1 MSKIQLI
8 NVAQAVQILNDHR
21 AKGAGRVF
29 GVSFIKRT
37 DNTERTLNARFGVTS
52 ALKGG
57 SLAFKAKDKGLM
69 SVYDINAA
77 SYKFINLAALRS
89 LQVDGVAYQVA

>member
-1 MSKIQLI
+1 MKII
-8 NVAQAVQILNDHR
+8 NTAEAVQLLKDHR

-37 DNTERTLNARFGVTS
+37 DNTLKTLNARFGVTS

-57 SLAFKAKDKGLM
+57 KAAYKAADKGLM
-69 SVYDINAA
+69 TVYDINAQ
-77 SYKFINLAALRS
+77 SYKSINLSALKS
-89 LQVDGVAYQVA
+89 LTVDGEVYQVA

>member
-1 MSKIQLI
+1 MSVKLI
-8 NVAQAVQILNDHR
+8 DTATAVQILKDHR
-21 AKGAGRVF
+21 AKGKGRVF

-37 DNTERTLNARFGVTS
+37 TNKERTLNARFGVTS

-57 SLAFKAKDKGLM
+57 SLAFNAKDKGLM
-69 SVYDINAA
+69 SVYDINDAC
-77 SYKFINLAALRS
+77 YKFINLAALRT